1 MYYLHTGPEAT
12 GSHWWV
18 ETPNYA
24 FTKTFGLH
32 KLIYVCYFLFFFLK
46 AITSWPTWVC
56 ISIEQWGNSHTCAFF
71 LFTAHNLL
79 LWQSRTFHKTLC
91 FWYSNGQSLPFPPLL
106 CLFFFYYHSQHRQG
120 TTCFWPQLPDLL
132 WLFLQSVLCGI
143 SCSPRKP
150 CVFKCIKAVNVN
162 TKSHHPLRTEGSQ
175 SLGSS
180 SENWKMSSHW
190 CVQFNSNSNK
200 SFKKNYPW
208 VRGFHLVYPLPFV
221 VILRSLCLLG
231 KHPTIEWHTLPALP
245 HLKLSISSTFTLC

>member
-24 FTKTFGLH
+24 FTKTFGLY

-200 SFKKNYPW
+200 SFKK
-208 VRGFHLVYPLPFV
+208 
-221 VILRSLCLLG
+221 ITLG
-231 KHPTIEWHTLPALP
+231 
-245 HLKLSISSTFTLC
+245 